1 MKPPE
6 FKGEMDPVAASL
18 WLKELEKAFTLTQVS
33 DELKTEYAS
42 YLLKNEANYWRES
55 TRALEGEGPVAWPRF
70 TELFLSK
77 YFPCSLENQM
87 EIEFLELKQGEKSVT

>member
-18 WLKELEKAFTLTQVS
+18 WLKELEKTFTLTQVS
-33 DELKTEYAS
+33 DEHKTEYAS
-42 YLLKNEANYWRES
+42 YFLKNEANYWWES
-55 TRALEGEGPVAWPRF
+55 TRALQGEGPVAWTRF

-77 YFPCSLENQM
+77 YFLTSLAIQM
-87 EIEFLELKQGEKSVT
+87 EI